1 MRRVLMTAD
10 GVGGVWTYANALV
23 RALPEIDFTLAV
35 MGPRPPASEARV
47 LHAPFKLEW
56 MDDPWDD
63 LDEAGKWLLGLADEL
78 RPDVVHLN
86 GYVHASLPW
95 RAPVLVVAHSC
106 VLSWWEAVRGE
117 RAPGGWT
124 RYREA
129 VAKGLAA
136 ADLVVAPSASMM
148 EAVGR
153 HYGAPRAARI
163 IPNGI
168 ALDDFRPAPKEDL
181 VFAAGRIWDEAKNL
195 RALDRNWGWPVL
207 VAGETEGIAF
217 AHAKALGRL
226 PANEVAALMAR
237 AAIYAFPA
245 RYEPFGLS
253 VLEAAAS
260 GCALVLGDVPS
271 LRENWEGAALFGLD
285 RLPRLIA
292 DPELRAE
299 YAERARQRAQEFP
312 LARTAAAYRDAYRRL
327 SSAAARKSAA

>member
-1 MRRVLMTAD
+1 MKRVLMTAD

-23 RALPEIDFTLAV
+23 RALPDIDFTLAV
-35 MGPRPPASEARV
+35 MGPKPPDSDARV
-47 LHAPFKLEW
+47 VHAPFKLEW

-63 LDEAGKWLLGLADEL
+63 LDEAAKWLLALEAEL

-86 GYVHASLPW
+86 GYVHASLPS

-117 RAPGGWT
+117 SAPADWA
-124 RYREA
+124 RYRQA

-136 ADLVVAPSASMM
+136 ADLVVAPSASML
-148 EAVGR
+148 EAVAR
-153 HYGAPRAARI
+153 HYGAPRAVQM

-168 ALDDFRPAPKEDL
+168 ALDDFRPAPKEDF

-195 RALDRNWGWPVL
+195 RALDRKWGWPVL
-207 VAGETEGIAF
+207 VAGETGGIAF
-217 AHAKALGRL
+217 EQAKALGRL
-226 PANEVAALMAR
+226 PANEVVALMAR

-260 GCALVLGDVPS
+260 GCALILGDIPS

-285 RLPRLIA
+285 CLPTLIA
-292 DPELRAE
+292 DREMRAE
-299 YAERARQRAQEFP
+299 YARRARRRAQEFP
-312 LARTAAAYRDAYRRL
+312 IGRTAAAYRDAYRRL
-327 SSAAARKSAA
+327 SPAASREIAA

>member
-1 MRRVLMTAD
+1 MKRVLMTAD
-10 GVGGVWTYANALV
+10 SVGGVWTYANALV

-35 MGPRPPASEARV
+35 MGPKPPDSEACV

-63 LDEAGKWLLGLADEL
+63 LDKAAKWLLGLEAQL
-78 RPDVVHLN
+78 GPDIVHLN

-106 VLSWWEAVRGE
+106 VLSWWEAVRGTS
-117 RAPGGWT
+117 APAGWA

-148 EAVGR
+148 EAIER
-153 HYGAPRAARI
+153 HYGAPRAARV

-168 ALDDFRPAPKEDL
+168 ALDDFRPAPKEDF

-195 RALDRNWGWPVL
+195 RALDRNCDWPVL
-207 VAGETEGIAF
+207 VAGETGGIAF
-217 AHAKALGRL
+217 EHAEALGRL
-226 PANEVAALMAR
+226 STNEVAALMAR

-271 LRENWEGAALFGLD
+271 LRENWDGAALFGLD
-285 RLPRLIA
+285 RLPALIA
-292 DPELRAE
+292 DREMRVE
-299 YAERARQRAQEFP
+299 YAGRARRRAREFP
-312 LARTAAAYRDAYRRL
+312 IARTAAAYRDAYRRL
-327 SSAAARKSAA
+327 SSAAARERAA